1 MAVVAYKCPN
11 CGAPLEFSPES
22 QKFEC
27 SFCGSSFSEE
37 ELQKYE
43 PAQSSEQTIVQE
55 PAEEEGKE
63 ETAVLYT
70 CPSCGAQI
78 VTTET
83 TAATSCLYCHSP
95 VVLEG
100 RLQGEFHPD
109 RVIPLHSPGKKQS
122 AGSMSGWRKSAM
134 YPRDTSTP
142 AKLSTSWGFTTP
154 TGCWTAIH
162 RQTTQPM
169 PIGSVSG
176 GTAAMSTPKPLFTAS
191 IARAICILRI

>member
-83 TAATSCLYCHSP
+83 TAA
-95 VVLEG
+95 
-100 RLQGEFHPD
+100 
-109 RVIPLHSPGKKQS
+109 
-122 AGSMSGWRKSAM
+122 
-134 YPRDTSTP
+134 
-142 AKLSTSWGFTTP
+142 
-154 TGCWTAIH
+154 
-162 RQTTQPM
+162 
-169 PIGSVSG
+169 VSY
-176 GTAAMSTPKPLFTAS
+176 THL
-191 IARAICILRI
+191 RAHET

>member
-63 ETAVLYT
+63 ER
-70 CPSCGAQI
+70 Q
-78 VTTET
+78 
-83 TAATSCLYCHSP
+83 
-95 VVLEG
+95 
-100 RLQGEFHPD
+100 QF
-109 RVIPLHSPGKKQS
+109 
-122 AGSMSGWRKSAM
+122 
-134 YPRDTSTP
+134 STP
-142 AKLSTSWGFTTP
+142 ARAAALRLSPPKQQQRPAACTVTARWCWRAACRESSIP
-154 TGCWTAIH
+154 T
-162 RQTTQPM
+162 
-169 PIGSVSG
+169 V
-176 GTAAMSTPKPLFTAS
+176 
-191 IARAICILRI
+191 